1 MTGPDPAGE
10 ASSFVHKIGRSVI
23 SSTEVL
29 NPPPAGARG
38 AARSNGAGGATQ
50 DNGTARAAA
59 RNGTRVARQNGAR
72 RAGRDDPDRERRLFL
87 RHVRFGDPA
96 ARAELVERF
105 LPLAHR
111 LAHRYRGEAVSL
123 EDLEQVACIGLVNAI
138 DRFDPE
144 RGARFSSFAVPSIL
158 GELKRHFRDHGWA
171 VRVPRPIKDHA
182 LEVNRAIDRL
192 RGRLGRSPTP
202 EELAQE
208 TALTVED
215 VVEAIEAGT
224 AIRATSL
231 EALEAGSED
240 EPFPRAVAG
249 VCDGGLDLV
258 ADRDAVGRCVRGLP
272 ELQRQVL
279 YLRFVEDL
287 TQTEIGERIGVSQM
301 QVSRLLRRS
310 LAQARELMEAPA

>member
-1 MTGPDPAGE
+1 MGGNGAPAAGPD
-10 ASSFVHKIGRSVI
+10 
-23 SSTEVL
+23 T
-29 NPPPAGARG
+29 
-38 AARSNGAGGATQ
+38 
-50 DNGTARAAA
+50 
-59 RNGTRVARQNGAR
+59 GAR
-72 RAGRDDPDRERRLFL
+72 RAAQGNDARDGADGEAARERRLFL

-96 ARAELVERF
+96 ARAELIERF

-123 EDLEQVACIGLVNAI
+123 EDLEQVASLALVNAI
-138 DRFDPE
+138 DRFDAE
-144 RGARFSSFAVPSIL
+144 RGVRFSTFAVPSIL

-182 LEVNRAIDRL
+182 LQVNGAIDRL

-202 EELAQE
+202 DELAAE
-208 TALTVED
+208 TGLTLEE

-240 EPFPRAVAG
+240 EPFSRSVAG

-258 ADRDAVGRCVRGLP
+258 VERDAVGRCVRGLP

-301 QVSRLLRRS
+301 QVSRLLRRT
-310 LAQARELMEAPA
+310 LDQARELMEAPA

>member
-1 MTGPDPAGE
+1 M
-10 ASSFVHKIGRSVI
+10 GRSVI
-23 SSTEVL
+23 STQVL
-29 NPPPAGARG
+29 TPPPAAVVEGNGVAVAAPQTGASRARHRNAARG
-38 AARSNGAGGATQ
+38 GADADAA
-50 DNGTARAAA
+50 
-59 RNGTRVARQNGAR
+59 
-72 RAGRDDPDRERRLFL
+72 RERRLFL
-87 RHVRFGDPA
+87 RYVRFGDRA

-111 LAHRYRGEAVSL
+111 LAHRYRGEAVSM

-144 RGARFSSFAVPSIL
+144 RGLRFSTFAVPSIL

-182 LEVNRAIDRL
+182 LAVNRAIDGL

-202 EELAQE
+202 DEVAAETELTLEE
-208 TALTVED
+208 

-231 EALEAGSED
+231 EALEAGTDD
-240 EPFPRAVAG
+240 EPLGRSVG
-249 VCDGGLDLV
+249 GTCDGGLDLV
-258 ADRDAVGRCVRGLP
+258 LARDTVGRCVRGLP
-272 ELQRQVL
+272 ELNRQVL

-287 TQTEIGERIGVSQM
+287 TQTEIGERVGVSQM

-310 LAQARELMEAPA
+310 LKQAREMMETPA

>member
-1 MTGPDPAGE
+1 MQGD
-10 ASSFVHKIGRSVI
+10 
-23 SSTEVL
+23 
-29 NPPPAGARG
+29 
-38 AARSNGAGGATQ
+38 AA
-50 DNGTARAAA
+50 
-59 RNGTRVARQNGAR
+59 
-72 RAGRDDPDRERRLFL
+72 RERRLFL
-87 RHVRFGDPA
+87 RHVRFGDRA
-96 ARAELVERF
+96 ARAELIERF

-123 EDLEQVACIGLVNAI
+123 EDLEQVASLALVNAI

-144 RGARFSSFAVPSIL
+144 RGVRFSSFAVPCIL

-202 EELAQE
+202 DELALE
-208 TALTVED
+208 TKLTLEE

-231 EALEAGSED
+231 EALEGGSED
-240 EPFPRAVAG
+240 EPSARPAVG

-279 YLRFVEDL
+279 YLRFAEDL

-301 QVSRLLRRS
+301 QVSRLLRRT
-310 LAQARELMEAPA
+310 LDRARELMEAPA